1 MYRVLQHQVGAL
13 AGNVHLCSL
22 CSNQHFERSVNLCI
36 VGFTFSRSAQG
47 ALPQTMAEHPAGA
60 EVAAQLVEHFE
71 PVRGNL
77 TLKLIPGD
85 GECQFRS
92 IACQVPEYGYS
103 GQRRLREDVVQHVAL
118 RADEYVQ
125 YLCHRKVYICHR
137 KIYNFS
143 F

>member
-1 MYRVLQHQVGAL
+1 
-13 AGNVHLCSL
+13 
-22 CSNQHFERSVNLCI
+22 
-36 VGFTFSRSAQG
+36 
-47 ALPQTMAEHPAGA
+47 MAEHPAGA
-60 EVAAQLVEHFE
+60 EVAAQLIEHFE

-77 TLKLIPGD
+77 TLKPIPGD

-137 KIYNFS
+137 KIYIFLIS
-143 F
+143 SCA

>member
-1 MYRVLQHQVGAL
+1 MCI
-13 AGNVHLCSL
+13 CSL
-22 CSNQHFERSVNLCI
+22 GSNQRSLNLCI
-36 VGFTFSRSAQG
+36 VLFTFSRLAQG
-47 ALPQTMAEHPAGA
+47 CFASDNMAEHPAGA
-60 EVAAQLVEHFE
+60 EVAAQLIEHFE

-77 TLKLIPGD
+77 TLKPIPGD